1 MKERPK
7 EIMTIMLIGINI
19 LVFIALTMIGR
30 TEDGYFMLQHGAM
43 YEPYIIENQEY
54 YRLFTSLFLH
64 FGISHLLNNMVL
76 LWALGSIF
84 EKEAGKIRF
93 LFCYFIS
100 GIGGNLLS
108 LYWNTMHD
116 RQIVSAGAS
125 GAIFGLMGGLLWIVF
140 ANRGR
145 LGTLSGRGM
154 LIMVVLSLYFGFTS
168 TGVDNLAH
176 VGGLVCVFLTAIL
189 TYRRKRSKDPN
200 GI

>member
-108 LYWNTMHD
+108 LYWNIMHD

-125 GAIFGLMGGLLWIVF
+125 GANFRTNGRVALDCICKQGKARNAVRKRHADYGCTESLFWI
-140 ANRGR
+140 
-145 LGTLSGRGM
+145 
-154 LIMVVLSLYFGFTS
+154 YQ
-168 TGVDNLAH
+168 
-176 VGGLVCVFLTAIL
+176 
-189 TYRRKRSKDPN
+189 YRRR
-200 GI
+200 